1 METLNKHEIV
11 NIIFRDEKHPPL
23 HYTDAELS
31 IDSSTDSYVVK
42 AIVELP
48 IEESDPENP
57 NKPIPTKYFNI
68 IERIARHE
76 VLRIYTL
83 DTCK

>member
-1 METLNKHEIV
+1 MENLKKHEIV
-11 NIIFRDEKHPPL
+11 NIIFKDEKNPPL

-48 IEESDPENP
+48 IEEPDPENP

-68 IERIARHE
+68 TERIARHE
-76 VLRIYTL
+76 VLRVYTL
-83 DTCK
+83 NTCK